1 VLAGLRYEQ
10 RKGTDVTPLWTKFLH
25 ITAQRADKPKIA
37 RLIARRLASVSQPIL
52 GPIIMAASYWLESAR
67 NQLYERDPEAFRSV
81 FDKLVDT
88 LARPVSAEPRV
99 LTPGEKRDWVDMS
112 LGSAA
117 GRLAQVLLGHPVVA
131 RLGPEDILPD
141 AWLAKAERVLSLPG
155 DHGRFGLVHFA
166 RHLGWLHNRA
176 AAWSERHIVSEMLGD
191 GASRDAA
198 LAGFFSNPQVGDK
211 QLYLLLKPL
220 LIDLITRDRES
231 PRRDPLALGRFFV
244 GGWLTR
250 DDDGKRWLSDDE
262 FRRVLTY
269 APDALRS
276 HVLWQVGWF
285 EFSEK
290 IAFLRRVWPLQLAV
304 RTPTVVG
311 RLCTLAFD
319 DERHFPELVSAIL
332 PLVSHSQI
340 GRVAWQVPHDKIETI
355 TNYPDQILELLAVV
369 LPDDVARWPVST
381 KYRCHRLC
389 HLQMSLGS
397 GGGRARSPGMAEVV
411 ICTRAC
417 EEPLLTRGATSTF
430 GDSRGW

>member
-1 VLAGLRYEQ
+1 
-10 RKGTDVTPLWTKFLH
+10 
-25 ITAQRADKPKIA
+25 
-37 RLIARRLASVSQPIL
+37 
-52 GPIIMAASYWLESAR
+52 
-67 NQLYERDPEAFRSV
+67 
-81 FDKLVDT
+81 
-88 LARPVSAEPRV
+88 
-99 LTPGEKRDWVDMS
+99 MS

-117 GRLAQVLLGHPVVA
+117 GRLAQSLLGDPAVT
-131 RLGPEDILPD
+131 RLGPEDILPN

-176 AAWSERHIVSEMLGD
+176 AAWSERHIVSEMLDD

-198 LAGFFSNPQVGDK
+198 IAGFFSNPQVGDK

-220 LIDLITRDRES
+220 LIDLITRHRES

-269 APDALRS
+269 APDALRT
-276 HVLWQVGWF
+276 HVLWQVGSF

-290 IAFLRRVWPLQLAV
+290 IAFLRRAWPLQLAV

-319 DERHFPELVSAIL
+319 DEGHFPELVSAIL
-332 PLVSHSQI
+332 PLVSHSEV
-340 GRVAWQVPHDKIETI
+340 GSVAWQVPHDKIETI
-355 TNYPDQILELLAVV
+355 TTYPDQILELLAVV
-369 LPDDVARWPVST
+369 LPDDVAGWPYGVNQLLERVIKAKSALVT
-381 KYRCHRLC
+381 DPRMIRLK
-389 HLQMSLGS
+389 GIWD
-397 GGGRARSPGMAEVV
+397 RR
-411 ICTRAC
+411 
-417 EEPLLTRGATSTF
+417 
-430 GDSRGW
+430 